1 MRLTMEQHDHLE
13 SRLPEQDGGD
23 ELTLKRIE
31 EALRGLRFGTITVVV
46 QDGVVVQIDRT
57 DRYRLVSPGRKTT

>member
-13 SRLPEQDGGD
+13 NRRPEKDGGD
-23 ELTLKRIE
+23 EATMKRIE

-57 DRYRLVSPGRKTT
+57 DRFRLVSPGRKNS